1 MKKEEKVDKET
12 ADLEKLMAKQNKDY
26 FKVRDALK
34 KNTKKEDWILILER
48 NKQAVP
54 SGNSEVIYITKPFQ
68 FHCAWH

>member
-1 MKKEEKVDKET
+1 MKKEEKKDKDT
-12 ADLEKLMAKQNKDY
+12 AELEKVMAKQNKDY

-54 SGNSEVIYITKPFQ
+54 VGNSEVHISRNA
-68 FHCAWH
+68 FH